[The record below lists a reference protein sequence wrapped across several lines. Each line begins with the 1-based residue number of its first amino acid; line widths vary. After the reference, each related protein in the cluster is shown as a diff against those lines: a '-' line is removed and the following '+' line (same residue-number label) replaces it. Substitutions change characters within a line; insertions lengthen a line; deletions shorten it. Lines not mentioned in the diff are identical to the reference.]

1 MKKMLLIVPS
11 RGRQEKIVHFKDWFD
26 KNTTIADLCIG
37 IDDDEA
43 DKYPRFDNVI
53 YDINPNM
60 KLGPKLNTISSKYCN
75 DYEYIA
81 FMGDDHWIRT
91 YGWDQKLIDPI
102 EDIRYGMSYGN
113 DLIQGERLPTAV
125 VINSEIIRKLGYMC
139 PPSQEHLYLDDFWLM
154 LGTVLGTI
162 HYVPD
167 VIIEHMHFSV
177 GKSDNDEIYTAV
189 NAPAL
194 YQSDLTKYQFYLSD
208 QFPQDLMRLK
218 G

>member
-11 RGRQEKIVHFKDWFD
+11 RGRQEKIIKFKEYFD

-37 IDDDEA
+37 IDEDEV
-43 DKYPRFDNVI
+43 DKYPRFNDVI

-60 KLGPKLNTISSKYCN
+60 KLGPKLNAISSKFCK

-81 FMGDDHWIRT
+81 FMGDDHWIKT
-91 YGWDQKLIDPI
+91 YAWDKKLLSPLK
-102 EDIRYGMSYGN
+102 DIRYGMSYGN

-125 VINSEIIRKLGYMC
+125 VINSEIISRLGYMC
-139 PPSQEHLYLDDFWLM
+139 PPNQEHLYLDDFWLM

-177 GKSDNDEIYTAV
+177 GKSDNDEIYSAS
-189 NAPAL
+189 NAPSL
-194 YQSDLTKYQFYLSD
+194 YESDLIKYQFYLSD